1 MDRKEFE
8 KYISNN
14 HRLNQDAV
22 DYVFLRTD
30 VLPNFPYNNIN
41 SDSFAEAEKS
51 LDFES
56 EEFARFCLISFKT
69 MPYYLVQK
77 AIANED
83 KKIRKITDYFDV
95 LLKVNVNPVEFIMK
109 LDNDLK
115 AYFKYNMPSLFDY
128 VYNNFKTQMFE
139 YFKDDFDIYKT
150 FGFIYYLLDKHFE
163 EINVEFKDILIKNI
177 LQSEGTITNYFYF
190 LFKSFKEDNDNQM
203 LIKTL
208 FKQLFRI
215 NKIKKEFFID
225 IENYLNNKTIS
236 KNFETTIK
244 KIKDIYAD
252 YIKEF
257 AKTIYSSQ
265 FKNID
270 FYHNAILLLKKINNN
285 KVISIAL
292 KDIQKDE
299 KVLTYFDMNEN
310 DLHKYIVECG
320 ETKDFADL
328 YDTKPS
334 TVFEILK
341 TIDDPYILN
350 SRISYLITKNRIQT
364 YPIVL
369 KFLENVNDQYT
380 MAYCVDYL
388 KEYKTCYDDVKKH
401 LDSKKSFIKETVI
414 QMLLHFDKEEDFDL
428 LKELNEKET
437 NKRISKLL
445 ADYFVNKSKTTNDNK
460 SVLTN
465 NDLLNV
471 AKKLKK
477 DFTVIFTEYPRLLLK
492 NKTEADNLL
501 FNLLLTTLYKTK
513 DYVVNVEGEQMLL
526 NFDIDSIKTFVDY
539 GLSVKRSDEVIY
551 KLLSY
556 CGDDSYISRLKEE
569 IESLIKVSR
578 GAAAAKLCYTIAKF
592 KTPKAFQTLDFLSQ
606 KAKDGRVKTASKFAI
621 DNAAK
626 EMKMSKEEFLD
637 YIIPDFGFS
646 QEGKSELNFGKRK
659 FFVFI
664 NPELELIIKDENNK
678 EIKTLPKASKDDDE
692 LLVKTATDLLKNI
705 KKEMKNQV
713 KIEKERLEKSFVAER
728 LWKVKNWVELFTKNP
743 FMKRFAIGLI
753 WGIYENNKLI
763 KSFRFNEDGTFND
776 INDNSF
782 KLPEKCFITLIH
794 PIDLTEE
801 DKNKWIQQL
810 KDYEIIQPLN
820 QFNRIITYI
829 TEGEKEVDCFLDCQG
844 YMVTRGKLK
853 GLMNLGWEKG
863 YIEDAGCYYF
873 YSKTYPSDYTLKL
886 NFLGD
891 YIGNTSELGKE
902 VPIYDIQVSKGKQK
916 IRLYEIPK
924 RLFSEIK
931 IELKN
936 ILDSSSGYNENW
948 KKAKW

>member
-1 MDRKEFE
+1 MNRNEFE
-8 KYISNN
+8 MYISTNY
-14 HRLNQDAV
+14 RLSPDAI
-22 DYVFLRTD
+22 DYVFLKTN
-30 VLPNFPYNNIN
+30 VYPVSKWSNIH
-41 SDSFAEAEKS
+41 SDDMLHAETALE
-51 LDFES
+51 FES
-56 EEFARFCLISFKT
+56 EEFARFCLVIFKT
-69 MPYYLVQK
+69 MPLDLFEG
-77 AIANED
+77 A
-83 KKIRKITDYFDV
+83 KKNNDRKITDYFDI
-95 LLKVNVNPVEFIMK
+95 LLKVNINPVEIIVK
-109 LDNDLK
+109 LNNDLK
-115 AYFKYNMPSLFDY
+115 TYFTFDMPSLYDY
-128 VYNNFKTQMFE
+128 VYNKFKKEMFE
-139 YFKDDFDIYKT
+139 YFNENFDIDKT
-150 FGFIYYLLDKHFE
+150 FGFIHYLLDKHFE
-163 EINVEFKDILIKNI
+163 ETNAEFKDILIKNI
-177 LQSEGTITNYFYF
+177 LQSEKTSDKYFYF
-190 LFKSFKEDNDNQM
+190 IFKMYKENNENQM
-203 LIKTL
+203 FVKAL
-208 FKQLFRI
+208 FKQLLGI
-215 NKIKKEFFID
+215 NKIKEEFFAD
-225 IENYLNNKTIS
+225 IENYLNNKTVS
-236 KNFETTIK
+236 KNLETALK
-244 KIKDIYAD
+244 KIKDVYAD

-257 AKTIYSSQ
+257 AKAIYLSE

-270 FYHNAILLLKKINNN
+270 FYHNAILLLKKTNNN

-299 KVLTYFDMNEN
+299 KVLNYFDMTEN

-320 ETKDFADL
+320 ETKDFVDL

-334 TVFEILK
+334 IVFEILK
-341 TIDDPYILN
+341 SIDDPSILN

-369 KFLENVNDQYT
+369 KFLENINDQYT

-388 KEYKTCYDDVKKH
+388 KQYKTCYEDVKKQ
-401 LDSKKSFIKETVI
+401 LNSKGNFIKEAVI
-414 QMLLHFDKEEDFDL
+414 QMIIHFDKEEDFNL

-445 ADYFVNKSKTTNDNK
+445 ADYFIKKSKETNENK

-477 DFTVIFTEYPRLLLK
+477 DYTVIFTEYPKILLK
-492 NKTEADNLL
+492 DKKDADNLL

-513 DYVVNVEGEQMLL
+513 DYVVNFEDEQMLS
-526 NFDIDSIKTFVDY
+526 NFDIDSIKTFVEY
-539 GLSVKRSDEVIY
+539 GLSVKRSDEVVY

-556 CGDDSYISRLKEE
+556 CGDDSYITKIKDE
-569 IESLIKVSR
+569 IDSLIKVSR
-578 GAAAAKLCYTIAKF
+578 GAAAAKLCYIIAKF

-606 KAKDGRVKTASKFAI
+606 KAKDGRVKTASKIAV
-621 DNAAK
+621 DNAAR

-637 YIIPDFGFS
+637 YIVPDFGFS
-646 QEGKSELNFGKRK
+646 QEGKFELNFGKRK
-659 FFVFI
+659 FFIFI
-664 NPELELIIKDENNK
+664 NPELEITIKDENDK

-692 LLVKTATDLLKNI
+692 NLVKIATDLLKNI

-728 LWKVKNWVELFTKNP
+728 WWKVKNWVELFTKNP

-753 WGIYENNKLI
+753 WGIYENNKLT

-782 KLPEKCFITLIH
+782 NLPENCFITLIH

-853 GLMNLGWEKG
+853 GLMNSGWERG
-863 YIEDAGCYYF
+863 YIEDAGCFYF
-873 YSKTYPSDYTLKL
+873 YSKTYPSGFTLTL

-891 YIGNTSELGKE
+891 YVGNTGELGKE
-902 VPIYDIQVSKGKQK
+902 VPIYDICVTKGKQK
-916 IRLYEIPK
+916 VRLYEIPK

-931 IELKN
+931 IEIKD

-948 KKAKW
+948 KNVKW